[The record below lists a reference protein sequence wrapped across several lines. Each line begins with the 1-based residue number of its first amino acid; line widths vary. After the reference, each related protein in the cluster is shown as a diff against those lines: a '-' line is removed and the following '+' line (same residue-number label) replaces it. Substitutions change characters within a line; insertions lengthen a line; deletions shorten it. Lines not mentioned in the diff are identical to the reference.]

1 VSISDLT
8 TSKYSMRISQLTK
21 IQNGSRLEKKTVLK
35 SFFDFQGNIHSKFIP
50 MTASL

>member
-1 VSISDLT
+1 MKILN
-8 TSKYSMRISQLTK
+8 ISQLTN

-35 SFFDFQGNIHSKFIP
+35 SFFDFQVSIHSKFIP